1 MEKVIKKTSL
11 KEKQSDLEYW
21 LSKTPQERLEALEFL
36 RQQYISF
43 NKNVQPRLQRVC
55 TVTNQKPS

>member
-1 MEKVIKKTSL
+1 MEKVIKKTSI

-36 RQQYISF
+36 RQQYILS
-43 NKNVQPRLQRVC
+43 NKNVSSRLQRVLRI
-55 TVTNQKPS
+55 TQQK